1 MSDTITTEM
10 IKNIS
15 LFEKLEDSDLEKLIS
30 VVQKGSIPSG
40 TEFFKEGDI
49 GDAFYV
55 LTDGEVEVSKEIN
68 GKKTI
73 LTTIKSSDENNFFGE
88 MALIEDLPR
97 NATITSKTDCEI
109 LQIEKKNFDMLLRI
123 NSFVALRIMTALTK
137 RLRADSTGGS
147 TASASNEPQ
156 TKAQVITFF
165 SPKGGAGKTSIA
177 TNIAYGMAK
186 YLNKK
191 VMLIDLDL
199 QFGGIAFMLDLKPK
213 KTIVDLTGSDA
224 LRSFDDIKPCLSKH
238 KSGFDLL
245 PAPLKP
251 EQSENVDSTH
261 LRKIVSYSKDK
272 YDFILIDTHSLLQ
285 DISINALDISDII
298 MLVMN
303 PDMGH
308 IVAIHNCLNVMDSLK
323 YPKEKIRLI
332 LNRFGS
338 YYSKSKE
345 ELEGVFQKKNVKVN
359 YVIHDDWKIASD
371 LINNCQTAFESN
383 NTSEYRND
391 IVTVISDLTHEE
403 LPAEAGSAGKK
414 NLFSAV
420 KDWFNS

>member
-1 MSDTITTEM
+1 MADVTLDMLKSV
-10 IKNIS
+10 S
-15 LFEKLEDSDLEKLIS
+15 LFNGLEDSDVEKIAQ
-30 VVQKGSIPSG
+30 VVQTGKIPAN

-55 LTDGEVEVSKEIN
+55 LTNGEVEVSKVID

-73 LTTIKSSDENNFFGE
+73 LTTIKGSDESNFFGE
-88 MALIEDLPR
+88 MALVEDLPR
-97 NATITSKTDCEI
+97 NATITSKTDCDI

-137 RLRADSTGGS
+137 RLRADSS
-147 TASASNEPQ
+147 SASGDKKAEGAKTN
-156 TKAQVITFF
+156 AQVITFF
-165 SPKGGAGKTSIA
+165 SPKGGAGKTTIA
-177 TNIAYGMAK
+177 TNVAYGMAK
-186 YLNKK
+186 FLNKK
-191 VMLIDLDL
+191 VLLIDLDL
-199 QFGGIAFMLDLKPK
+199 QFGGIAFMLGMKVK
-213 KTIVDLTGSDA
+213 RTIVDLTGSDA
-224 LRSFDDIKPCLSKH
+224 LRSYDDVKTCVIQH

-245 PAPLKP
+245 PAPMKP
-251 EQSENVDSTH
+251 EQSESVDSTH
-261 LRKIVSYSKDK
+261 LRKIISYCKEQ
-272 YDFILIDTHSLLQ
+272 YDYIIIDTHSLLQ
-285 DISINALDISDII
+285 DMSINALDLSNII

-345 ELEGVFQKKNVKVN
+345 ELESAFQKKNVKVSF
-359 YVIHDDWKIASD
+359 VIHDDWKIASD
-371 LINNCQTAFESN
+371 LVNNCQTAFESN

-391 IVTVISDLTHEE
+391 IVTLISEITHEE
-403 LPAEAGSAGKK
+403 LPSEAGSVGRK
-414 NLFSAV
+414 NIFSAV

>member
-1 MSDTITTEM
+1 MSDSITADM
-10 IKNIS
+10 IKSIS
-15 LFEKLEDSDLEKLIS
+15 LFEKLEDSDIEKLVS

-55 LTDGEVEVSKEIN
+55 LTSGEVEVSKEIN
-68 GKKTI
+68 GKKTV
-73 LTTIKSSDENNFFGE
+73 LTKIKSSDENNFFGE
-88 MALIEDLPR
+88 MALVEDLPR
-97 NATITSKTDCEI
+97 NATITSTTDCEI

-137 RLRADSTGGS
+137 RLRADSS
-147 TASASNEPQ
+147 KPSDSKEPE

-177 TNIAYGMAK
+177 TNVAYGMAK
-186 YLNKK
+186 FLKK
-191 VMLIDLDL
+191 RVLLIDLDL

-224 LRSFDDIKPCLSKH
+224 LRNYDDIKPCLSKH

-261 LRKIVSYSKDK
+261 LRKIVSFSKNQ
-272 YDFILIDTHSLLQ
+272 YDYILIDTHSLLQ

-391 IVTVISDLTHEE
+391 IVALISDLTHET
-403 LPAEAGSAGKK
+403 LPDEAGSAGKK
-414 NLFSAV
+414 NIFSAV

>member
-1 MSDTITTEM
+1 MSDTITTDM
-10 IKNIS
+10 IKKIS
-15 LFEKLEDSDLEKLIS
+15 LFEKLEDSDLEKLAQ

-55 LTDGEVEVSKEIN
+55 LTDGEVEVSKVIN

-73 LTTIKSSDENNFFGE
+73 LTTIKSSDESNFFGE
-88 MALIEDLPR
+88 MALVEDLPR
-97 NATITSKTDCEI
+97 NATITSKTECEI

-137 RLRADSTGGS
+137 RLRADSTG
-147 TASASNEPQ
+147 TTQETKEQQ

-177 TNIAYGMAK
+177 TNVAYGMAK
-186 YLNKK
+186 FLNKK

-213 KTIVDLTGSDA
+213 KTIADLTGSDA
-224 LRSFDDIKPCLSKH
+224 LRSYDDIKPCLSKH

-261 LRKIVSYSKDK
+261 LRKIIANSKDK
-272 YDFILIDTHSLLQ
+272 YDYILIDTHSLLQ

-391 IVTVISDLTHEE
+391 IVSLISDLTHEE
-403 LPAEAGSAGKK
+403 LPPEAGSAGKK

>member
-1 MSDTITTEM
+1 MSDTITTDM
-10 IKNIS
+10 IKSIS
-15 LFEKLEDSDLEKLIS
+15 LFEKLEDSDIEKLVS

-55 LTDGEVEVSKEIN
+55 LTKGEVEVSKEID

-73 LTTIKSSDENNFFGE
+73 LTKIKSSDENNFFGE
-88 MALIEDLPR
+88 MALVEDLPR
-97 NATITSKTDCEI
+97 NATITSTTDCEI

-137 RLRADSTGGS
+137 RLRADSS
-147 TASASNEPQ
+147 KPSDSKEPE

-186 YLNKK
+186 YLKK
-191 VMLIDLDL
+191 RVLLIDLDL

-261 LRKIVSYSKDK
+261 LRKIVSFSKNQ
-272 YDFILIDTHSLLQ
+272 YDYILIDTHSLLQ

-391 IVTVISDLTHEE
+391 IVALISDLTHET
-403 LPAEAGSAGKK
+403 LPDEAGSAGKK
-414 NLFSAV
+414 NIFSAV

>member
-1 MSDTITTEM
+1 MSDTISTEM

-15 LFEKLEDSDLEKLIS
+15 LFEKLEDSDIEKLVS

-55 LTDGEVEVSKEIN
+55 LTNGEVEVSKEIN
-68 GKKTI
+68 GKKTV
-73 LTTIKSSDENNFFGE
+73 LTTIKSGDENNFFGE

-97 NATITSKTDCEI
+97 NATITSTTDCEI

-137 RLRADSTGGS
+137 RLRADTGS
-147 TASASNEPQ
+147 KPADSKEQ
-156 TKAQVITFF
+156 ETKAQVITFF

-177 TNIAYGMAK
+177 TNVAYGMAK
-186 YLNKK
+186 FLKKK
-191 VMLIDLDL
+191 VLLIDLDL

-224 LRSFDDIKPCLSKH
+224 LRNYDDIKPCLSKH

-261 LRKIVSYSKDK
+261 LRKIVSFSKNQ
-272 YDFILIDTHSLLQ
+272 YDYILIDTHSLLQ

-391 IVTVISDLTHEE
+391 IVALISDLTHET
-403 LPAEAGSAGKK
+403 LPDEAGSAGKK
-414 NLFSAV
+414 NIFSAV

>member
-1 MSDTITTEM
+1 MSD
-10 IKNIS
+10 IS
-15 LFEKLEDSDLEKLIS
+15 LDLLKNVSLFNGLEDADIEKIIQ
-30 VVQKGSIPSG
+30 VVQKGSIPAN
-40 TEFFKEGDI
+40 TEFFKEGDM

-55 LTDGEVEVSKEIN
+55 LTNGEVEVSKVIN

-73 LTTIKSSDENNFFGE
+73 LTTIKSSDESNFFGE
-88 MALIEDLPR
+88 MALVEDLPR
-97 NATITSKTDCEI
+97 NATITSKTDCDI

-137 RLRADSTGGS
+137 RLRADSHTPAAQS
-147 TASASNEPQ
+147 TPEATK

-165 SPKGGAGKTSIA
+165 SPKGGSGKTTIA
-177 TNIAYGMAK
+177 TNVAYGMAQ

-191 VMLIDLDL
+191 VLLIDLDL
-199 QFGGIAFMLDLKPK
+199 QFGGIAFMLGLKTK
-213 KTIVDLTGSDA
+213 RTIVDLTASDA
-224 LRSFDDIKPCLSKH
+224 LRCYDDVKTCLVKH

-251 EQSENVDSTH
+251 EQSESVDSTH
-261 LRKIVSYSKDK
+261 LRKIISYCKDQ
-272 YDFILIDTHSLLQ
+272 YDYIIIDTHSLLQ
-285 DISINALDISDII
+285 DMSINALDLSDII

-323 YPKEKIRLI
+323 YPKEKMRLI

-345 ELEGVFQKKNVKVN
+345 ELESAFQKKNVKVSF
-359 YVIHDDWKIASD
+359 VIHDDWKIASD
-371 LINNCQTAFESN
+371 LVNNCQTAFESN

-391 IVTVISDLTHEE
+391 IVTLISEITHEE
-403 LPAEAGSAGKK
+403 LPSEAGSVGRK
-414 NLFSAV
+414 NIFSAV

>member
-1 MSDTITTEM
+1 MSDTITTDV
-10 IKNIS
+10 IKSIS
-15 LFEKLEDSDLEKLIS
+15 LFEKLEDSDLEKLVS
-30 VVQKGSIPSG
+30 VVQKGSIPAG
-40 TEFFKEGDI
+40 TEFFKEGDV

-55 LTDGEVEVSKEIN
+55 LTNGEVEVSKDLN
-68 GKKTI
+68 GKKTV
-73 LTTIKSSDENNFFGE
+73 LTKIKSSDENNFFGE

-97 NATITSKTDCEI
+97 NATITSTTDCEI

-137 RLRADSTGGS
+137 RLRADSTSGK
-147 TASASNEPQ
+147 TADSKEQ
-156 TKAQVITFF
+156 ETKAQVITFF

-177 TNIAYGMAK
+177 TNVAYGMAK
-186 YLNKK
+186 FLKKK
-191 VMLIDLDL
+191 VLLIDLDL

-213 KTIVDLTGSDA
+213 KTIVDLTGSDS
-224 LRSFDDIKPCLSKH
+224 LRSYDDIKPCLSKH

-261 LRKIVSYSKDK
+261 LRKIVSYSRNQ

-391 IVTVISDLTHEE
+391 IVALISDLTHET
-403 LPAEAGSAGKK
+403 LPDEAGSAGKK
-414 NLFSAV
+414 NIFSAV

>member
-1 MSDTITTEM
+1 MSDTISTEL

-15 LFEKLEDSDLEKLIS
+15 LFEKLEDSDIEKLVS

-55 LTDGEVEVSKEIN
+55 LTNGEVEVSKEIN
-68 GKKTI
+68 GKKTV
-73 LTTIKSSDENNFFGE
+73 LTTIKSGDENNFFGE

-97 NATITSKTDCEI
+97 NATITSTTDCEI

-137 RLRADSTGGS
+137 RLRADTGS
-147 TASASNEPQ
+147 KPADSKEQ
-156 TKAQVITFF
+156 ETKAQVITFF

-177 TNIAYGMAK
+177 TNVAYGMAK
-186 YLNKK
+186 FLKKK
-191 VMLIDLDL
+191 VLLIDLDL

-224 LRSFDDIKPCLSKH
+224 LRNYDDIKPCLSKH

-261 LRKIVSYSKDK
+261 LRKIVSFSKNQ
-272 YDFILIDTHSLLQ
+272 YDYILIDTHSLLQ

-359 YVIHDDWKIASD
+359 YVIHDDRKIASD

-391 IVTVISDLTHEE
+391 IVALISDLTHET
-403 LPAEAGSAGKK
+403 LPDEAGSAGKK
-414 NLFSAV
+414 NIFSAV

>member
-1 MSDTITTEM
+1 MSDTITTDM

-15 LFEKLEDSDLEKLIS
+15 LFEKLEDSDIEKLVS

-55 LTDGEVEVSKEIN
+55 LTSGEVEVSKEIN
-68 GKKTI
+68 GKKTV
-73 LTTIKSSDENNFFGE
+73 LTKIKSSDENNFFGE
-88 MALIEDLPR
+88 MALVEDLPR
-97 NATITSKTDCEI
+97 NATITSTADCEI

-137 RLRADSTGGS
+137 RLRADSS
-147 TASASNEPQ
+147 KPSDSKEPE

-186 YLNKK
+186 FLKK
-191 VMLIDLDL
+191 RVLLIDLDL

-224 LRSFDDIKPCLSKH
+224 LRSYDDIKPCLSKH

-261 LRKIVSYSKDK
+261 LRKIVSNCKDK

-391 IVTVISDLTHEE
+391 IVSVISDLTHEE

>member
-1 MSDTITTEM
+1 MSDNVTIDM
-10 IKNIS
+10 LKNVS
-15 LFEKLEDSDLEKLIS
+15 LFDKLEDSDIEKIAQ
-30 VVQKGSIPSG
+30 VVQNGAIPSD

-55 LTDGEVEVSKEIN
+55 LVKGEVEVSKNIN
-68 GKKTI
+68 GTKTV
-73 LTTIKSSDENNFFGE
+73 LTTIKSTDESNFFGE

-97 NATITSKTDCEI
+97 NATITAKTDCEI
-109 LQIEKKNFDMLLRI
+109 LEIEKKNFDMLLRI

-137 RLRADSTGGS
+137 RLRADSVSPESKKEEQVT
-147 TASASNEPQ
+147 N
-156 TKAQVITFF
+156 AQIITFF
-165 SPKGGAGKTSIA
+165 SPKGGAGKTTIA
-177 TNIAYGMAK
+177 TNVAYGMAK

-191 VMLIDLDL
+191 VLLIDLDL
-199 QFGGIAFMLDLKPK
+199 QFGGIAFMLGLKAK
-213 KTIVDLTGSDA
+213 KTIVDLTGSDC
-224 LRSFDDIKPCLSKH
+224 LKCYDDVKSCVIKH

-251 EQSENVDSTH
+251 EQSESVDSTH
-261 LRKIVSYSKDK
+261 LRKIISYCKNQ
-272 YDFILIDTHSLLQ
+272 YDYIIIDTHSLLQ
-285 DISINALDISDII
+285 DMSINALDLSNYI

-345 ELEGVFQKKNVKVN
+345 ELESAFQKKNVKVSF
-359 YVIHDDWKIASD
+359 VIHDDWKIASD
-371 LINNCQTAFESN
+371 LVNNCQTAFESN
-383 NTSEYRND
+383 NTSDYRND
-391 IVTVISDLTHEE
+391 IVTLISEITHES
-403 LPAEAGSAGKK
+403 LPSEAGSIGRK
-414 NLFSAV
+414 NIFSAV

>member
-1 MSDTITTEM
+1 MDDINLDMLKSV
-10 IKNIS
+10 S
-15 LFEKLEDSDLEKLIS
+15 LFNGLEDSDIEKIAL
-30 VVQKGSIPSG
+30 VVQTGKIPAN

-55 LTDGEVEVSKEIN
+55 LTKGEVEVSKIIN
-68 GKKTI
+68 GNKTV
-73 LTTIKSSDENNFFGE
+73 LTTIKSTDESNFFGE
-88 MALIEDLPR
+88 MALVEDLPR
-97 NATITSKTDCEI
+97 NATIIAKTDCEI

-137 RLRADSTGGS
+137 RLRADNT
-147 TASASNEPQ
+147 SASTDKKPEEAKTN
-156 TKAQVITFF
+156 AQVITFF
-165 SPKGGAGKTSIA
+165 SPKGGAGKTTIA
-177 TNIAYGMAK
+177 TNVAYGMAK

-191 VMLIDLDL
+191 VLLIDLDL
-199 QFGGIAFMLDLKPK
+199 QFGGIAFMLGLKVK
-213 KTIVDLTGSDA
+213 RTIVDLTGSDA
-224 LRSFDDIKPCLSKH
+224 LRSFDDVKTCVIQH

-251 EQSENVDSTH
+251 EQSESVDSTH
-261 LRKIVSYSKDK
+261 LRKIISYCKNQ
-272 YDFILIDTHSLLQ
+272 YDYIIIDTHSLLQ
-285 DISINALDISDII
+285 DMSINALDMSNII

-345 ELEGVFQKKNVKVN
+345 ELESAFQKKNVKVSF
-359 YVIHDDWKIASD
+359 VIHDDWKIASD
-371 LINNCQTAFESN
+371 LVNNCQTAFESN

-391 IVTVISDLTHEE
+391 IVTLISEITHEE
-403 LPAEAGSAGKK
+403 LPSEAGSVGRK
-414 NLFSAV
+414 NIFSAV

>member
-1 MSDTITTEM
+1 MADITVDM
-10 IKNIS
+10 LKNIS
-15 LFEKLEDSDLEKLIS
+15 LFNGLEESDVEKIAQ
-30 VVQKGSIPSG
+30 VVQTGSIPAN

-55 LTDGEVEVSKEIN
+55 LTKGEVEVSKIID

-73 LTTIKSSDENNFFGE
+73 LTTIKATDESNFFGE
-88 MALIEDLPR
+88 MALVEDLPR
-97 NATITSKTDCEI
+97 NATIMSKTDCDI
-109 LQIEKKNFDMLLRI
+109 LEIEKKNFDMLLRI

-137 RLRADSTGGS
+137 RLRADSSSHPAETKS
-147 TASASNEPQ
+147 SSAPSN
-156 TKAQVITFF
+156 AQVITFF
-165 SPKGGAGKTSIA
+165 SPKGGAGKTTIA
-177 TNIAYGMAK
+177 TNLAYGLAK

-191 VMLIDLDL
+191 VLLIDLDL
-199 QFGGIAFMLDLKPK
+199 QFGGIAFMLGLKAK
-213 KTIVDLTGSDA
+213 RTIVDLTGSDA
-224 LRSFDDIKPCLSKH
+224 LRSYDDIKTCLVKH

-251 EQSENVDSTH
+251 EQSESVDSTH
-261 LRKIVSYSKDK
+261 LRKIISHCKSQ
-272 YDFILIDTHSLLQ
+272 YDFIIIDTHSLLQ
-285 DISINALDISDII
+285 DMSINALDLSDTI

-345 ELEGVFQKKNVKVN
+345 ELETAFQKKNVKVSF
-359 YVIHDDWKIASD
+359 VIHDDWKIASD
-371 LINNCQTAFESN
+371 LVNNCQTAFESN
-383 NTSEYRND
+383 NTSDYRND
-391 IVTVISDLTHEE
+391 IVTLISELTHEE
-403 LPAEAGSAGKK
+403 LPAEAGSIGRK
-414 NLFSAV
+414 NIFSAV

>member
-1 MSDTITTEM
+1 MSDTISTEM

-15 LFEKLEDSDLEKLIS
+15 LFEKLEDSDIEKLVS

-55 LTDGEVEVSKEIN
+55 LTNGEVEVSKEIN
-68 GKKTI
+68 GKKTV
-73 LTTIKSSDENNFFGE
+73 LTTIKSGDENNFFGE

-97 NATITSKTDCEI
+97 NATITSTTDCEI

-137 RLRADSTGGS
+137 RLRADTGS
-147 TASASNEPQ
+147 KPADSKEQ
-156 TKAQVITFF
+156 ETKAQVITFF

-177 TNIAYGMAK
+177 TNVAYGMAK
-186 YLNKK
+186 FLKKK
-191 VMLIDLDL
+191 VLLIDLDL

-224 LRSFDDIKPCLSKH
+224 LRNYDDIKPCLSKH

-261 LRKIVSYSKDK
+261 LRKIVSFSNNQ
-272 YDFILIDTHSLLQ
+272 YDYILIDTHSLLQ

-391 IVTVISDLTHEE
+391 IVALISDLTHET
-403 LPAEAGSAGKK
+403 LPDEAGSAGKK
-414 NLFSAV
+414 NIFSAV